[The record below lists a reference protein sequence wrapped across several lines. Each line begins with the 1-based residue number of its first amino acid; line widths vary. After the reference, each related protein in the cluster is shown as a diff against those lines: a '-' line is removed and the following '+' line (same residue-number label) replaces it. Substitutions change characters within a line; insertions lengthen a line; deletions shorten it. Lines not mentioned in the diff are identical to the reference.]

1 MFKKIFVIIILGT
14 INTACAGLQLDV
26 NMNQK
31 ASPEWLEYPTNVVID
46 NNKDRL
52 EVHVVSSSQSMNM
65 ARSMCRMQ
73 AARVFM
79 DTCSEEQVTVKT
91 TGSRKNTTVSRS
103 CVLRGVRAESFRVV
117 GGEQHCLFSMP
128 K

>member
-1 MFKKIFVIIILGT
+1 MFKKIFVVLVLST
-14 INTACAGLQLDV
+14 LNTACAGLQLDV

-31 ASPEWLEYPTNVVID
+31 ATPEWLEYPTNVVLD

-52 EVHVVSSSQSMNM
+52 EVHVVSESSSMNM
-65 ARSMCRMQ
+65 ARTMCRLE
-73 AARVFM
+73 ATRVFM

-103 CVLRGVRAESFRVV
+103 CVLRGVRAESFRMV
-117 GGEQHCLFSMP
+117 GREQHCLFSMP